1 MEIRAATDGDAPGM
15 ADLFRSAGSSITP
28 YALTDRL
35 AAIRQ
40 GPGLVLLAT
49 AWGPPSGLIAV
60 HWHDTLLAPQPVAQI
75 GLLLVGEE
83 DRRRGVGR
91 LLLKAAAQ
99 AARSAGCG
107 ALEMNVGAEQPSLQG
122 FCQASGFTQ
131 AGAAFVRPLRK
142 GG

>member
-1 MEIRAATDGDAPGM
+1 MEIRAAMEGDAPGM
-15 ADLFRSAGSSITP
+15 AELLRSVGLSITP
-28 YALTDRL
+28 HALADRL
-35 AAIRQ
+35 AAIRN
-40 GPGLVLLAT
+40 GSGLVLLAT

-60 HWHDTLLAPQPVAQI
+60 HWRPTLLSAQPVAQI
-75 GLLLVGEE
+75 DLLLVGEE

-107 ALEMNVGAEQPSLQG
+107 ALEMIVGADQPSLQG
-122 FCQASGFTQ
+122 FCQASGFAE